1 MGDQTE
7 PLLDSVPDTFGNESS
22 SSSFPRDDQEA
33 AVVADDGTNAID
45 PAIRCTLDEG
55 ESQHSGARKAT
66 VRFNFATCS
75 TKGKGDSLIPFLM
88 YHVDSKIVSLLT
100 SSSSIHVC

>member
-1 MGDQTE
+1 MGDHTK
-7 PLLDSVPDTFGNESS
+7 PLLDGVPDTFGNES

-33 AVVADDGTNAID
+33 AVVDDGANTID

-66 VRFNFATCS
+66 VRFTFVLQKAKET
-75 TKGKGDSLIPFLM
+75 
-88 YHVDSKIVSLLT
+88 V
-100 SSSSIHVC
+100 